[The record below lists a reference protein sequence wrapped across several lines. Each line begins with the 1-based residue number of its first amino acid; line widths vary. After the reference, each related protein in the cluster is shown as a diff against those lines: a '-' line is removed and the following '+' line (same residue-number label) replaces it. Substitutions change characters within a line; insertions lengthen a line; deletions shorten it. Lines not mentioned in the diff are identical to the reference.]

1 MILAK
6 VTTDQIEM
14 KTTIE
19 KLTPSWFRG
28 KKITVMGLGVNEGG
42 LGVAK
47 WLLRHGARLTVTD
60 LKSRAALAVSVEAL
74 MHTYQKAIERSGG
87 NTVYRPKFVFGRHEE
102 SDFIRADLVV
112 RNPAVPDDNYYL
124 AAANRAGVR
133 VEMDIAIFFLLCPVP
148 IIGISGTKGK
158 STVTTLLGEIVKR
171 YDRRAIIAGN
181 IRRSPFDDLDRLIR
195 SSNHSGHPIPVIL
208 ELSSWHLDGLEKHQ
222 LSPHIGVLTNVL
234 EDHLNRYNG
243 LADYARSKSLLLA
256 FQSSGDFAVVNADDA
271 RVVKFGTGHQTNT
284 SLVFGGQRFPF
295 SIKPLKG
302 DGCFVRK
309 GQVVLS
315 EQGIERSVMSV
326 SDIPLLGNHNLSN
339 VLAAYAAARKAG
351 VPIRIISTVIKNFY
365 GVPGRLELVGEVG
378 GVKYINDTT
387 ATVAEA
393 SIRAIEAF
401 ATQKSSRI
409 ILLAGGA
416 DKKLKYGEWGRTV
429 KRLVKSVVLF
439 RGTATPKLER
449 ALKTAGFRG
458 EVILVDSMAEAVQS
472 ATNLA
477 QSNDTILLSP
487 ACASFGLFI
496 NEFDR
501 GDQFVGEVRKLVRHE
516 QRSISHSRSRS
527 SKK

>member
-1 MILAK
+1 M
-6 VTTDQIEM
+6 
-14 KTTIE
+14 
-19 KLTPSWFRG
+19 
-28 KKITVMGLGVNEGG
+28 
-42 LGVAK
+42 
-47 WLLRHGARLTVTD
+47 
-60 LKSRAALAVSVEAL
+60 
-74 MHTYQKAIERSGG
+74 
-87 NTVYRPKFVFGRHEE
+87 
-102 SDFIRADLVV
+102 
-112 RNPAVPDDNYYL
+112 
-124 AAANRAGVR
+124 
-133 VEMDIAIFFLLCPVP
+133 
-148 IIGISGTKGK
+148 
-158 STVTTLLGEIVKR
+158 
-171 YDRRAIIAGN
+171 
-181 IRRSPFDDLDRLIR
+181 
-195 SSNHSGHPIPVIL
+195 
-208 ELSSWHLDGLEKHQ
+208 
-222 LSPHIGVLTNVL
+222 
-234 EDHLNRYNG
+234 
-243 LADYARSKSLLLA
+243 
-256 FQSSGDFAVVNADDA
+256 
-271 RVVKFGTGHQTNT
+271 
-284 SLVFGGQRFPF
+284 
-295 SIKPLKG
+295 
-302 DGCFVRK
+302 
-309 GQVVLS
+309 
-315 EQGIERSVMSV
+315 
-326 SDIPLLGNHNLSN
+326 
-339 VLAAYAAARKAG
+339 
-351 VPIRIISTVIKNFY
+351 PIRIISTVIKNFY